1 MNELVKCIQT
11 MKLVDVLECYP
22 NMLDDLVL
30 NTDEN
35 TQKFK
40 DMFVAY
46 WGFHESAF
54 DTTDLFIRRIHDYYD
69 VHKDFYINMLNV
81 YQQEVNALDGYT
93 ETETGDSLTE
103 DLRDED
109 STIHST
115 SSNDSENS
123 LYDLPNANNS
133 GLGYKTNA
141 NEITSEGE
149 NNTTKNYSTDN
160 KVNRDYRRNFK
171 RVNVIEQRELYYKTM
186 KNVMLEFV
194 KKFSPC
200 FLMIYM

>member
-81 YQQEVNALDGYT
+81 YQQEVNALDGYV
-93 ETETGDSLTE
+93 
-103 DLRDED
+103 
-109 STIHST
+109 ST
-115 SSNDSENS
+115 SSGTSTSLDVRNETSNSVSEGTSEGINDN
-123 LYDLPNANNS
+123 YDYPNANGN
-133 GLGYKTNA
+133 GYKTTANETDITTN
-141 NEITSEGE
+141 NEITKTYETD
-149 NNTTKNYSTDN
+149 NNTTRNYNNTD
-160 KVNRDYRRNFK
+160 K

>member
-11 MKLVDVLECYP
+11 MKLVDILEYYP
-22 NMLDDLVL
+22 NILDDMVL
-30 NTDEN
+30 NTEEN
-35 TQKFK
+35 TKLFK
-40 DMFVAY
+40 DMFIAH

-54 DTTDLFIRRIHDYYD
+54 DTTDLFIRRIHDYYE

-81 YQQEVNALDGYT
+81 YQREVNELDGYV
-93 ETETGDSLTE
+93 ETITASSTTNDK
-103 DLRDED
+103 RDET
-109 STIHST
+109 STIE
-115 SSNDSENS
+115 SSATTELSNEN
-123 LYDLPNANNS
+123 YDYPHAS
-133 GLGYKTNA
+133 GNGYKTSAVNSDSESSNTTNKTYETDNDVTRNA
-141 NEITSEGE
+141 N
-149 NNTTKNYSTDN
+149 STN
-160 KVNRDYRRNFK
+160 K